1 MAKAFDATL
10 NTLIDAHV
18 ADWAGFL
25 AARCGVPPGP
35 ATVLDTD
42 LSATLQADRLFR
54 IDGPT
59 PAAVHLELESTG
71 RLGIPDELLRY
82 NVAARAAVD
91 LPVHS
96 VLMLLRPKATATDLT
111 GQHDIAGAN
120 GVPYLTFRYSV
131 VRLWQESFSM
141 LLAAGPGVTPLALLT
156 NEAAADLP
164 AAFGRFRVVVQFGLC
179 GPAVSGTKT
188 PNCTTTRFR
197 HRLQADRLPVSVERS
212 LLGSTFVLCGL
223 RYTPSQIESLY
234 RDLSMTLEDSTTY
247 QLILNKG
254 MRQGEARG
262 EARGRAAEAQSLVL
276 TLGTQRFG
284 RPEAAVEAALRAI
297 SDRERLER
305 IATRLLTATDWNE
318 LLSTP

>member
-164 AAFGRFRVVVQFGLC
+164 AAFGRFR
-179 GPAVSGTKT
+179 
-188 PNCTTTRFR
+188 

-212 LLGSTFVLCGL
+212 LLGSAFVLCGL

>member
-1 MAKAFDATL
+1 VAKAFDATL

-18 ADWAGFL
+18 GDWAGFL

-35 ATVLDTD
+35 AAVLDTD

-54 IDGPT
+54 IDGAV

-82 NVAARAAVD
+82 NVAARAVVG

-96 VLMLLRPKATATDLT
+96 VLVLLRPKATATDLT
-111 GQHDIAGAN
+111 GQLDILGAD
-120 GVPYLTFRYSV
+120 GTAYLTFRYTV
-131 VRLWQESFSM
+131 LRVWQEPLDA
-141 LLAAGPGVTPLALLT
+141 LLAAGPGVAPLALLT
-156 NEAAADLP
+156 NEAAANLP
-164 AAFGRFRVVVQFGLC
+164 AAFGRFRE
-179 GPAVSGTKT
+179 
-188 PNCTTTRFR
+188 
-197 HRLQADRLPVSVERS
+197 RLRADRIPDNVERG

-223 RYTPSQIESLY
+223 RYTPTQIENLY

-254 MRQGEARG
+254 VKQGEAVG
-262 EARGRAAEAQSLVL
+262 EARGRTAEAQSLVL

-284 RPEAAVEAALRAI
+284 SPEPATEAAVRAI
-297 SDRERLER
+297 ADRERLER
-305 IATRLLTATDWNE
+305 IVARLLTATDWND
-318 LLSTP
+318 LLATP